1 MKKILYCLII
11 LNISCN
17 QEPKVNY
24 DNENCFEQK
33 SADNKFH
40 EFKPIEKSIILK
52 AKYPNLEI
60 TEIKNPTKF
69 DQNYFGHTYS
79 FKDVRNYDSP
89 NDFECLRKFKYQNQ
103 DYFLAKN
110 QFGYWLIELLNKK
123 EKPYFI
129 GIAYDKYIHIK
140 NSDKFPLIENGKII
154 LEAAFIRQTD
164 TEVILLSPPKYE
176 TIKDNLLI
184 KIDLEK
190 VKKDSD
196 NDGFNDI
203 FEEYIGLNPNSKD
216 SDNDGVNDFGDSNP
230 KYKSEK
236 SDFTQL
242 YELLTSDLDYMDK
255 FISNEEVNKHRK
267 ISNKNPFIF
276 KVYYTDCNYFNSI
289 NPVNEKVI
297 FISEKE
303 SDKPNFSVEEI
314 HYSDQWSKIKKIGKN
329 NFEISTYRHGA
340 DATFKIKNTNKGW
353 KIEIISMSVV

>member
-33 SADNKFH
+33 SADNKFQ
-40 EFKPIEKSIILK
+40 EFKPIEKSIILN

-79 FKDVRNYDSP
+79 FKDVRNYISP
-89 NDFECLRKFKYQNQ
+89 NNFEYLRKFNYTNE

-110 QFGYWLIELLNKK
+110 QFGYWLIEYIDKQ

-140 NSDKFPLIENGKII
+140 NSDKFPLIENGKIL
-154 LEAAFIRQTD
+154 LEAAFIRKTD

-176 TIKDNLLI
+176 AIKDNLLI

-216 SDNDGVNDFGDSNP
+216 SDNDGVNDFGDTNP

-236 SDFTQL
+236 SDFTEL
-242 YELLTSDLDYMDK
+242 YEILLK
-255 FISNEEVNKHRK
+255 
-267 ISNKNPFIF
+267 KNI
-276 KVYYTDCNYFNSI
+276 DNSY
-289 NPVNEKVI
+289 
-297 FISEKE
+297 SEKK
-303 SDKPNFSVEEI
+303 SPYNFSVFFTDCEFLKKVNPAKEKVLFI
-314 HYSDQWSKIKKIGKN
+314 PEKEKEKINFNIEKNRGYEFSKISRTN
-329 NFEISTYRHGA
+329 SNS
-340 DATFKIKNTNKGW
+340 FKIELYYHNGGEKYKFKKVRKGW
-353 KIEIISMSVV
+353 KIEMVNSWIF